1 MFEKQTEKNNSW
13 SYLATQLRPTTIV
26 AHRSKALLTLS
37 IDERKN
43 LGSTGDVISENSF
56 YC

>member
-1 MFEKQTEKNNSW
+1 MFEKQTGKGQLMELSSNTTPSYNNSR
-13 SYLATQLRPTTIV
+13 TPT
-26 AHRSKALLTLS
+26 KALLILS
-37 IDERKN
+37 IDKRKN